1 MSINGIND
9 KVFVEHKINSLWT
22 FNVNLSKI
30 LMNKQSKI
38 KEIIMMNEITIKIWN
53 NHNETIIKIKAI
65 KLWKKIK

>member
-1 MSINGIND
+1 
-9 KVFVEHKINSLWT
+9 
-22 FNVNLSKI
+22 
-30 LMNKQSKI
+30 MNKQSKI

>member
-9 KVFVEHKINSLWT
+9 KVFVKHKINSLWT